1 VALNAP
7 ATASRQDAG
16 ATKCGLPHSC
26 GGKVAAKRKSP
37 DRWPGRTFLQELLY
51 QTSNPLVKHKIS
63 LFFELKKNRT
73 FQKAGALAPA

>member
-1 VALNAP
+1 MPLQRRAGKMPAPQNAGYR
-7 ATASRQDAG
+7 TACR
-16 ATKCGLPHSC
+16 
-26 GGKVAAKRKSP
+26 GKVAAKRKSP